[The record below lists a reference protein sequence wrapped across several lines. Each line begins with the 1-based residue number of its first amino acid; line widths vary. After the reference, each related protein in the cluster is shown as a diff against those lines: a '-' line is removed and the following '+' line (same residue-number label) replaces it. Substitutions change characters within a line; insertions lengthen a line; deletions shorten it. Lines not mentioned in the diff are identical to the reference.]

1 MKILKTEDLSAVGGY
16 VIKGQHSYYAYEYD
30 VVLLRTT
37 LRKVQMNNSKR
48 FFEDNILESN
58 INAQTT
64 VQQNKKVKL

>member
-1 MKILKTEDLSAVGGY
+1 
-16 VIKGQHSYYAYEYD
+16 
-30 VVLLRTT
+30 
-37 LRKVQMNNSKR
+37 MNNSKR